1 MLKNKF
7 VIGLIVAVI
16 VGVIGYTF
24 LGEET
29 TVSEADYVATMEQ
42 ERKDKDTFF
51 RTSDESPFRKTGDFK
66 GINYFP
72 PSSTYKVIATVVP
85 YHATDKKV
93 NVPMTDGTTV
103 AYEKYGFAEFTLPGE
118 SAAADLNV
126 YRLLI
131 YKHES
136 GLSILFRDATA
147 PKETYGGGRYLDFKL
162 DEVSDSKLAIDFNKA
177 YNPYCAYNHEY
188 SCPIPPKENT
198 LPIRIE
204 AGEKVYHQ
212 E

>member
-1 MLKNKF
+1 MFKNKF
-7 VIGLIVAVI
+7 VIGLIIAVI

-29 TVSEADYVATMEQ
+29 TVSDADYVLETEQ
-42 ERKDKDTFF
+42 ERKDKDKFF
-51 RTSDESPFRKTGDFK
+51 RDSEESPFRKTGDFK

-72 PSSTYKVIATVVP
+72 PNSTYRVIATVVP
-85 YHATDKKV
+85 YHATDTKV
-93 NVPMTDGTTV
+93 TVPMTDGTTV
-103 AYEKYGFAEFTLPGE
+103 TYEKYGFAEFTFLGE

-147 PKETYGGGRYLDFKL
+147 PKETYGGGRYLDFKI
-162 DEVSDSKLAIDFNKA
+162 DEVKDSKLTIDFNKA
-177 YNPYCAYNHEY
+177 YNPYCAYNHDY

-198 LPIRIE
+198 LSVRIE
-204 AGEKVYHQ
+204 AGEKIYQQ